1 MSDSTPKDPKKD
13 PAKALSKEE
22 QKKLL
27 ACTARLFADP
37 DAEDDGDR
45 ERAALDLVDFGPAGA
60 VAVARLLGDPE
71 LRKHRKGMWAL
82 LHTLADLL
90 SLDIPAETEST
101 LVEAGVEF
109 VLELD
114 DNSHYVGWMAADA
127 LAQHCR
133 EDARPA
139 SVDAIFAGFQ
149 KALHGDHAL
158 RQLAG
163 IYGLAAL
170 EHPDSISEL
179 VEAEGGMASKEAE
192 RYRKRTL
199 ERLRAGEPPEVF
211 DGGAERPEVK
221 VGGIERSGV
230 VPPTPENLN

>member
-1 MSDSTPKDPKKD
+1 MSDSTPKD

-22 QKKLL
+22 QQKLL

-37 DAEDDGDR
+37 DAEADGDR
-45 ERAALDLVDFGPAGA
+45 ERAALELVDFGPAGA
-60 VAVARLLGDPE
+60 VAVARLLGDAE

-82 LHTLADLL
+82 LHSLADLL
-90 SLDIPAETEST
+90 SLDIPEETEAT
-101 LVEAGVEF
+101 LVKAGIEF

-114 DNSHYVGWMAADA
+114 DNSQYVGWMAADA

-139 SVDAIFAGFQ
+139 SVDAIFSGFQ
-149 KALHGDHAL
+149 RALQGDHAL

-163 IYGLAAL
+163 IYGLAAM
-170 EHPDSISEL
+170 EHPDSLTEL
-179 VEAEGGMASKEAE
+179 VDVLGGMASDEAE
-192 RYRKRTL
+192 RYLARTL
-199 ERLRAGEPPEVF
+199 ERLRGGEPPEVF

-221 VGGIERSGV
+221 VGAIETSGV
-230 VPPTPENLN
+230 VPPPDSLN

>member
-1 MSDSTPKDPKKD
+1 MSDSTPKD

-37 DAEDDGDR
+37 EAEPDGDR
-45 ERAALDLVDFGPAGA
+45 ERAALELVDFGPAGA
-60 VAVARLLGDPE
+60 VAVARLLGDAE

-82 LHTLADLL
+82 LHSLADLL
-90 SLDIPAETEST
+90 SLDIPEETEAT
-101 LVEAGVEF
+101 LVKAGVEF

-114 DNSHYVGWMAADA
+114 DNSQYVGWMAADA

-149 KALHGDHAL
+149 KALQGDHAL
-158 RQLAG
+158 RQMAG
-163 IYGLAAL
+163 TYGLAAM
-170 EHPDSISEL
+170 EHPDSLSEL
-179 VEAEGGMASKEAE
+179 VDATGGMASREAE
-192 RYRKRTL
+192 RYLARTL
-199 ERLRAGEPPEVF
+199 ERLREGEPPEVF

-221 VGGIERSGV
+221 VAGVERADV
-230 VPPTPENLN
+230 VPSPESLN